1 MPHAAVAAQ
10 AGLKV
15 LLRTGDYIP
24 RAGGTI
30 WCSADFVQKVPRP

>member
-1 MPHAAVAAQ
+1 VPHAAVAAQ

-30 WCSADFVQKVPRP
+30 WCSADSCKRIPRR